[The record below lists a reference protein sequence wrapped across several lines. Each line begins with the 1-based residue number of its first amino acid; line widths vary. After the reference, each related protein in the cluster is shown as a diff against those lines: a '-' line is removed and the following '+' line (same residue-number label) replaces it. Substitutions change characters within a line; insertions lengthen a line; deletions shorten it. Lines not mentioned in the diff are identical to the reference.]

1 MARNQFMLERA
12 QKLRA
17 TSTPAERRIWSILR
31 AKRLAGLKFRR
42 QHVVGNF
49 IVDFVCLPARLIIEV
64 DGDTHGDDEAALRD
78 AKRTD
83 EIEGFGYRVIRF
95 WDHYV
100 LNDPEGGIHEAI
112 LEALMASALPV
123 TEKARLRTFLLDP
136 LPDPLP
142 CGARGTESLDP
153 LPDPLPCGAR
163 GDGIP

>member
-12 QKLRA
+12 QQLRA
-17 TSTPAERRIWSILR
+17 SSTPAERRMWSILR

-64 DGDTHGDDEAALRD
+64 DGDTHGDDEAALRG
-78 AKRTD
+78 AKRTE

-112 LEALMASALPV
+112 LEALTASALPV
-123 TEKARLRTFLLDP
+123 TEKARLRMFFLDP

-142 CGARGTESLDP
+142 CGERGINLYS
-153 LPDPLPCGAR
+153 R
-163 GDGIP
+163 